1 MNDMNS
7 MIRSTFRESKIGLQ
21 KQSEQKQVS
30 EESHVIWI
38 ITLITE
44 CNLRKTKQTTIFW
57 NRKDGFNQK
66 NWICGFTLV
75 FFCFLERV
83 FVFWFWTPK
92 NQTKL
97 MEKHVFSLK
106 TYYFTFL
113 EELWFVRECMRNF
126 VKGDLHMLH

>member
-1 MNDMNS
+1 MNS
-7 MIRSTFRESKIGLQ
+7 MIRSTFREPKIGLQ

-57 NRKDGFNQK
+57 NRKDGFSQK

-83 FVFWFWTPK
+83 FVFFGFGLQKTKQNSWK
-92 NQTKL
+92 NTF
-97 MEKHVFSLK
+97 FSLK

>member
-21 KQSEQKQVS
+21 KQSKQKQVS

-57 NRKDGFNQK
+57 NRKDGFSQK
-66 NWICGFTLV
+66 SWICGFTLV
-75 FFCFLERV
+75 VFFVLFPREGLCFFGFGLQ
-83 FVFWFWTPK
+83 K
-92 NQTKL
+92 TKQNSWKKL
-97 MEKHVFSLK
+97 FFH
-106 TYYFTFL
+106 
-113 EELWFVRECMRNF
+113 
-126 VKGDLHMLH
+126 